1 MRAIVRGDPAISL
14 ARRRRFDG
22 VPPRGAQRKSVERKD
37 RRRGGCPLRD
47 VARSRRP
54 PKARDRGEE
63 KGREPPPPPSRIG
76 RGDRVVDE
84 FDRGQDVSIDDA
96 FISETRFVRNQH
108 ERKEKEETEQ
118 ATNLRRS
125 ASLFYVVSSI
135 LFVVRRFVTP
145 NTADGNEFLVVFDT
159 VYTFVCLAFFAYN
172 VQEKERLSRS
182 SALLFGDAA
191 VVAAANFL
199 IAAATT
205 DIQEIDIAL
214 AKNAPKSKIFLCAL
228 PSIVLVAFQVIKELS
243 HFDDGSAEK
252 KATIVRAED
261 FQATKGIDKKIL
273 GIKKVTVELKNIVP
287 NWITVGK
294 IASRSV
300 RPLQLVGAILVNID
314 IIERTSLMISTG
326 RSDEFVL
333 FHGSWW
339 TKDLS
344 SIGSYAFVLAS
355 VMVFIQTSA
364 EIQIERAKK
373 LYVDEFESL
382 ETLEEFNRDP

>member
-22 VPPRGAQRKSVERKD
+22 VPPRGAQRKSEERKG
-37 RRRGGCPLRD
+37 RRRGGCPLRWN
-47 VARSRRP
+47 VAARSRRP

-76 RGDRVVDE
+76 RGDRV
-84 FDRGQDVSIDDA
+84 
-96 FISETRFVRNQH
+96 
-108 ERKEKEETEQ
+108 
-118 ATNLRRS
+118 TNLRRS

>member
-1 MRAIVRGDPAISL
+1 MGAHFVTSRARDDHRKRAI
-14 ARRRRFDG
+14 
-22 VPPRGAQRKSVERKD
+22 E
-37 RRRGGCPLRD
+37 
-47 VARSRRP
+47 
-54 PKARDRGEE
+54 GEE
-63 KGREPPPPPSRIG
+63 KGREPLPPPSRIG

-84 FDRGQDVSIDDA
+84 FDRDQDVSIDDA

-182 SALLFGDAA
+182 SALLLKSDALV

-243 HFDDGSAEK
+243 HFGDG
-252 KATIVRAED
+252 
-261 FQATKGIDKKIL
+261 
-273 GIKKVTVELKNIVP
+273 
-287 NWITVGK
+287 
-294 IASRSV
+294 
-300 RPLQLVGAILVNID
+300 
-314 IIERTSLMISTG
+314 
-326 RSDEFVL
+326 
-333 FHGSWW
+333 
-339 TKDLS
+339 
-344 SIGSYAFVLAS
+344 
-355 VMVFIQTSA
+355 
-364 EIQIERAKK
+364 
-373 LYVDEFESL
+373 
-382 ETLEEFNRDP
+382 

>member
-1 MRAIVRGDPAISL
+1 M
-14 ARRRRFDG
+14 
-22 VPPRGAQRKSVERKD
+22 
-37 RRRGGCPLRD
+37 
-47 VARSRRP
+47 
-54 PKARDRGEE
+54 
-63 KGREPPPPPSRIG
+63 
-76 RGDRVVDE
+76 
-84 FDRGQDVSIDDA
+84 
-96 FISETRFVRNQH
+96 
-108 ERKEKEETEQ
+108 
-118 ATNLRRS
+118 
-125 ASLFYVVSSI
+125 
-135 LFVVRRFVTP
+135 
-145 NTADGNEFLVVFDT
+145 
-159 VYTFVCLAFFAYN
+159 
-172 VQEKERLSRS
+172 
-182 SALLFGDAA
+182 LFGDDA

-228 PSIVLVAFQVIKELS
+228 PSIVLVAFQVIKELI

-314 IIERTSLMISTG
+314 IIERTSLMISTVEAM
-326 RSDEFVL
+326 RSCCSRILVDERFEFNWFIRFRFSFCDG
-333 FHGSWW
+333 FHPNV
-339 TKDLS
+339 TLKFRL
-344 SIGSYAFVLAS
+344 
-355 VMVFIQTSA
+355 
-364 EIQIERAKK
+364 RAKK